1 VPVSPKLRFRRVR
14 AGGYAA
20 DVGTRVYFIARA
32 RWHAG
37 QKFAGWEL
45 TAWCADYTDDVVPVA
60 SRTKAG
66 CVAAAQELERAR
78 VARAA
83 SAGGR

>member
-1 VPVSPKLRFRRVR
+1 MAKLRFRRVR

-20 DVGTRVYFIARA
+20 DVGARVYFIARA
-32 RWHAG
+32 RWHARLG
-37 QKFAGWEL
+37 GGGWEL
-45 TAWCADYTDDVVPVA
+45 TAWCAGYTDYVVPVP

-66 CVAAAQELERAR
+66 CVAAAQELERGR

-83 SAGGR
+83 SAGRR